1 MPEKCNYVKLILY
14 SQIGDESLLS
24 SLNILRKSLI
34 VTLAVF
40 MIAVFADAEPFTF
53 NSTSDFLMQDGLQE
67 FSAPS
72 VAPQIPSVSVPAIQP
87 TKNETNIPKTTPA
100 KTPVEEKAQI
110 TSDKSTAY
118 IRDIEVLGTNV
129 IKPAVVM
136 SKMNMHKGDP
146 FDADMVQRDLKN
158 IYEMG
163 FFTEKMRAIPI
174 ENADGTVTLKILL
187 EENIPVTNVEIDG
200 NTVISSDEL
209 MPLVIPMIGKPQNI
223 EIVNN
228 AIEKINECYA
238 SKGYILAR
246 VDAIYDD
253 PDGTV
258 NISLKEGK
266 INKILIAGNQ
276 KTKDYVITRNILTE
290 PNTVYNENQIKED
303 LVRLY
308 STQAFKDVNRS
319 IDVCENDPDK
329 YDVTIMITEQRTAS
343 ISIGGGLDSSTGVF
357 GSAGISDNNFRG
369 LNQRVSLSGLVGTGV
384 IMSDTTVKRHMN
396 FQAELSFFEPYF
408 LNADTSLM
416 SKIFFRDFGSY
427 NVPLAIE
434 DRIGVESTISHR
446 MKSNPRL
453 TSTFTVGVENIDVR
467 EGDWER
473 IQRMYLGK
481 RQDISKRAEQLEGGL
496 FLTFSPGLRY
506 DSRDSMLNPRNGVL
520 ATAKYDEAFC
530 VNGFDKTYGKLTG
543 MIKRFLPVARKSSL
557 SFTAKAGGRIH
568 GDKMPEF
575 AAFRLGGPYTVRG
588 YKINGVGTGTGYV
601 MGSVELAT
609 PVFFLDRLK
618 VNFFQ
623 NLRLTM
629 FVDAGKVFGG
639 FISDTLYDRPMQAVT
654 AGVGLKLYIPGV
666 GPLSVDYGIPIT
678 PCGSYGNKNG
688 YFTFG
693 VGDSLY

>member
-1 MPEKCNYVKLILY
+1 
-14 SQIGDESLLS
+14 
-24 SLNILRKSLI
+24 
-34 VTLAVF
+34 
-40 MIAVFADAEPFTF
+40 
-53 NSTSDFLMQDGLQE
+53 MQDGLEE
-67 FSAPS
+67 FSSP
-72 VAPQIPSVSVPAIQP
+72 VV
-87 TKNETNIPKTTPA
+87 PA
-100 KTPVEEKAQI
+100 KTPVVPNMMNTPAVNVQPERATEPEVNVPEVKQETKT
-110 TSDKSTAY
+110 TSTNQSTVNTPY
-118 IRDIEVLGTNV
+118 IRDVEILGTNV
-129 IKPAVVM
+129 IKPAAVI

-146 FDADMVQRDLKN
+146 FDADMVQRDLKT

-163 FFTEKMRAIPI
+163 FFTEKMKAIPV
-174 ENADGTVTLKILL
+174 ENSDGTITLKILL

-200 NTVISSDEL
+200 NTVISTEEL
-209 MPLVIPMIGKPQNI
+209 MPLVLPMIGKPQNI
-223 EIVNN
+223 EIVNE

-266 INKILIAGNQ
+266 INKILISGNQ

-290 PNTVYNENQIKED
+290 PGMVYNENQIKED
-303 LVRLY
+303 LIRLY

-319 IDVCENDPDK
+319 IDVCPDDPDK
-329 YDVTIMITEQRTAS
+329 YDVTIVISEQRTAA
-343 ISIGGGLDSSTGVF
+343 ISVGGGLDSSTGVF
-357 GSAGISDNNFRG
+357 GSMGISDNNFRG

-384 IMSDTTVKRHMN
+384 IMSDTTVKSHMN

-434 DRIGVESTISHR
+434 DRIGVEATVSHR
-446 MKSNPRL
+446 MKYNPNL
-453 TSTFTVGVENIDVR
+453 TSTFTVGVENVDVR
-467 EGDWER
+467 EGDFDR
-473 IQRMYLGK
+473 IKNMYLGK
-481 RQDISKRAEQLEGGL
+481 SRLLGLKNYDDFLRKRQEQLEGGL
-496 FLTFSPGLRY
+496 YLTLSPGLRY
-506 DSRDSMLNPRNGVL
+506 DSRDSALNPRNGVL
-520 ATAKYDEAFC
+520 ATARYDEAFC
-530 VNGFDKTYGKLTG
+530 LDGFDKTYGKLTG
-543 MIKRFLPVARKSSL
+543 MIKRFIPIARKSSL

-568 GDKMPEF
+568 GDDMPEF

-588 YKINGVGTGTGYV
+588 YKINGVGTGTGYA
-601 MGSVELAT
+601 MGSIELAT
-609 PVFFLDRLK
+609 PVLFLDRLK

-623 NLRLTM
+623 NLRMTF

-639 FISDTLYDRPMQAVT
+639 YISNTLYDRPMQAIT
-654 AGVGLKLYIPGV
+654 AGIGLKLYIPGV

-678 PCGSYGNKNG
+678 RCGSYGNKNG